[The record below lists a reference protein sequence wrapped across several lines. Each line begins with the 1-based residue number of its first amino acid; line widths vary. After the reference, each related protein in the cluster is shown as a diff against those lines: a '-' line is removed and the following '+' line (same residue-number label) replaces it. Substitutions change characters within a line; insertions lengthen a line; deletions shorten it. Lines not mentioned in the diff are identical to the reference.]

1 MSAIRRPIYTP
12 PSKIEYGLYTEGQ
25 EYMDAETFE
34 EYIGVYHKYPNG
46 AIYSGGGYTTRSRQL
61 TDFSP
66 QLNRSEALGEDGR
79 EITELTSENNSDY
92 FKLTGKR
99 FNNYQKPSFYYPQ
112 PDQNDYDTGIIKR
125 YFVQRINDKTDI
137 IEINRTSWST
147 INDRNIR
154 GIDDGLYRKLRL
166 DWTIAGPYESVKKSN
181 ARILQGAEVKMPG
194 ITAYLSDLD
203 EFYKGPIT
211 GPEVI
216 ILDSDE
222 NIRDIVP
229 GAPRD
234 VPPALLPDDSIY
246 FIGETTGTTDTFNV
260 SGFSIG
266 QSFTVPQAGQLI
278 HVRAQMSRRARDDSG
293 DSRFRIRQGAGFAGN
308 TIFDEIVTLPD
319 PNQEWVYTVPGVV
332 DLDASIYTMEWTP
345 ILPVTQIRGT
355 LTSTSAYEGGT
366 WYTRTGPG
374 GIGPVPTKDL
384 GFTLTIQT

>member
-234 VPPALLPDDSIY
+234 VPPALLPDGSIY
-246 FIGETTGTTDTFNV
+246 FIGETTGTTDETAGANG
-260 SGFSIG
+260 SLG

-278 HVRAQMSRRARDDSG
+278 QVRAQMSKYYNFNVDEDY
-293 DSRFRIRQGAGFAGN
+293 RFRIRQGAGFAGN
-308 TIFDEIVTLPD
+308 IIFDEIVTLPR
-319 PNQEWVYTVPGVV
+319 PNRPWVYTVPGVV
-332 DLDASIYTMEWTP
+332 DLDASIYTMEWTGIGANSGVSLRATIASP
-345 ILPVTQIRGT
+345 SI
-355 LTSTSAYEGGT
+355 YEGGAY
-366 WYTRTGPG
+366 YTSTGAD
-374 GIGPVPTKDL
+374 PTKDL
-384 GFTLTIQT
+384 GFTLAIKT

>member
-12 PSKIEYGLYTEGQ
+12 PGKIEYGLYTEGQ

-181 ARILQGAEVKMPG
+181 ARILQSAEVKMPG

-246 FIGETTGTTDTFNV
+246 FIGENFSLGDTPGTTFNA
-260 SGFSIG
+260 FNPAG

-278 HVRAQMSRRARDDSG
+278 QVRAQMSRLFISDG
-293 DSRFRIRQGAGFAGN
+293 EYRFRIRQGAGFAGN
-308 TIFDEIVTLPD
+308 TIFEEIVTLPD
-319 PNQEWVYTVPGVV
+319 PGVEWVYTVPGVV
-332 DLDASIYTMEWTP
+332 DLDASIYTMEWTA
-345 ILPVTQIRGT
+345 ITNSLRAII
-355 LTSTSAYEGGT
+355 TSPSIYEGGAY
-366 WYTRTGPG
+366 YTSTGAD
-374 GIGPVPTKDL
+374 PTKDL
-384 GFTLTIQT
+384 GFTLTIKT